1 MASQVWFVTGASRG
15 LGFAIAQAV
24 LEKGDA
30 VVAAARNASR
40 AEQVLGPSDR
50 VFAVSIDV
58 TDRASIPAR
67 CGHGGCAVRQDRC
80 NRQ

>member
-30 VVAAARNASR
+30 VVAAASNASR
-40 AEQVLGPSDR
+40 AQQVLGLRIAFSPSR
-50 VFAVSIDV
+50 
-58 TDRASIPAR
+58 
-67 CGHGGCAVRQDRC
+67 
-80 NRQ
+80 